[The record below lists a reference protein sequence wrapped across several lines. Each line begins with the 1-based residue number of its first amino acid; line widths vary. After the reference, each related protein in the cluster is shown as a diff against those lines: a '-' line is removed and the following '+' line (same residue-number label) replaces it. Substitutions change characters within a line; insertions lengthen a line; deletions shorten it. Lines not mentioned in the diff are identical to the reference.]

1 MKILHYIPS
10 IDEKSGGVGAYM
22 QLLARDLGKLC
33 ELHVVTH
40 RGDEERK
47 LENCKVHYISTN
59 WCPWN
64 NCKQEFLILLNKL
77 HPDVFHTNSCW
88 TLLSSLTAQW
98 AKSAGYKVVYTPHGM
113 LEPYALLRHFWT
125 KKLPAILLFQKKGL
139 RVSDMIHA
147 TAEMEKENLLKLGWN
162 KNVTVVP
169 NCIQIDQI
177 LSKYPDSLKGKEYVR
192 CRSKMILF
200 LSRVHPKKGVN
211 FLIEA
216 IARLKNELKGFT
228 VKVAGPGEDAYL
240 NELKALAEAKGVGEM
255 IHFLGPVFGDA
266 KWPLYREA
274 DVFVLPTYSENFG
287 IVIAEALASGTPV
300 ITTFGTPWEELNHFH
315 CGWCTDIGTEPTVEA
330 LLKFLTCSDIE
341 LQEMGRRG
349 RKLVEDKYT
358 SVAIAKQF
366 YEMYQQLANQG
377 LDTVGGGIYVIKCG
391 SSSLKDVAL
400 HPVRREVAA

>member
-47 LENCKVHYISTN
+47 LENCKVHYISTH

-64 NCKQEFLILLNKL
+64 NCKQEFLILLNKI

-88 TLLSSLTAQW
+88 TPLSSLTAQW
-98 AKSAGYKVVYTPHGM
+98 AKSVGYKVVYTPHGM
-113 LEPYALLRHFWT
+113 LEPYALQRHYWT

-177 LSKYPDSLKGKEYVR
+177 ACKYSQIRGDRMASR
-192 CRSKMILF
+192 SRSKVILF
-200 LSRVHPKKGVN
+200 LSRVHPKKGIN

-216 IARLKNELKGFT
+216 VAQLKDDLKGYT
-228 VKVAGPGEDAYL
+228 IKVAGPGEEAYVH
-240 NELKALAEAKGVGEM
+240 ELKKLAAKNGVSDM
-255 IHFLGPVFGDA
+255 FHFLGPVFGDA

-274 DVFVLPTYSENFG
+274 DLFVLPTYSENFG
-287 IVIAEALASGTPV
+287 IVVPEALASGTPV
-300 ITTFGTPWEELNHFH
+300 ITTKGTPWEELNDVG
-315 CGWCTDIGTEPTVEA
+315 CGWCTEVGSEPTIKA
-330 LLKFLTCSDIE
+330 LRRFLACSDTE
-341 LQEMGRRG
+341 LELMGRIG

-358 SVAIAKQF
+358 SLFVAKEF
-366 YEMYQQLANQG
+366 YNIYTMLIDNKLY
-377 LDTVGGGIYVIKCG
+377 DTGGVI
-391 SSSLKDVAL
+391 
-400 HPVRREVAA
+400 